1 MMNRSQ
7 AGILVLL
14 ALYGCAPTELPVGD
28 RLVLQHATVIDGTGA
43 RPRDDV
49 TIVIQG
55 GRIESIKSGNE
66 GRTLSTDRVI
76 DLRGRWVVPGFID
89 MHAHLSMQFPEER
102 FEVLRTLLAFGITT
116 IRTPAASSE
125 AGVEIRDRVASG
137 GVVGPRIF
145 AAGPYMGVNPVERR
159 VLSGVAVHVGTVA
172 DVREEVKR
180 QAASG
185 VDYIKVYRSLSP
197 ELVAAAIEEAHSHGI
212 KVIGHV
218 GETSWIEAARAGIDV
233 FVHSFPGMLPLRGE
247 EFAKLSRA
255 EYQRQWHSTLA
266 LRSREMDTLVSTLL
280 DGRVEVNPTLVM
292 TETMRFSDDSLVLE
306 RLEPSFAPTDIAAA
320 WRAESHR
327 YTREWTVDDFKE
339 MQDGFPTIL
348 ETVRLFHQRGVLLT
362 AGTDVGN
369 PWITPGVSFHRELE
383 LFVRAGIDPLDVLSI
398 ATRNGAEALGIL
410 DEVGTIEPG
419 KIADLVI
426 LRDSPV
432 EDIRNTRSIE
442 VVYKGG
448 QRFEPQALLSDAP

>member
-1 MMNRSQ
+1 MGSFTASPVCFPC
-7 AGILVLL
+7 AGKTWRTCRV
-14 ALYGCAPTELPVGD
+14 PNMK
-28 RLVLQHATVIDGTGA
+28 RRW
-43 RPRDDV
+43 RP
-49 TIVIQG
+49 
-55 GRIESIKSGNE
+55 
-66 GRTLSTDRVI
+66 
-76 DLRGRWVVPGFID
+76 
-89 MHAHLSMQFPEER
+89 
-102 FEVLRTLLAFGITT
+102 
-116 IRTPAASSE
+116 
-125 AGVEIRDRVASG
+125 
-137 GVVGPRIF
+137 
-145 AAGPYMGVNPVERR
+145 
-159 VLSGVAVHVGTVA
+159 
-172 DVREEVKR
+172 
-180 QAASG
+180 
-185 VDYIKVYRSLSP
+185 
-197 ELVAAAIEEAHSHGI
+197 
-212 KVIGHV
+212 
-218 GETSWIEAARAGIDV
+218 
-233 FVHSFPGMLPLRGE
+233 
-247 EFAKLSRA
+247 
-255 EYQRQWHSTLA
+255 TLA
-266 LRSREMDTLVSTLL
+266 LRSREMDTLVSMLL

-292 TETMRFSDDSLVLE
+292 TETMTFSDDSRVLE
-306 RLEPSFAPTDIAAA
+306 RLEPSFAPKDIAAA

-448 QRFEPQALLSDAP
+448 QRFEPQTLLSDGP

>member
-1 MMNRSQ
+1 MMNSGRV
-7 AGILVLL
+7 GILVLL

-43 RPRDDV
+43 RSRDDV

-55 GRIESIKSGNE
+55 GRIQSIKSGND
-66 GRTLSTDRVI
+66 GRTLLADRVI

-89 MHAHLSMQFPEER
+89 THAHLSMRLPEER

-125 AGVEIRDRVASG
+125 AGVEMRDRVATG
-137 GVVGPRIF
+137 EVVGPRIF
-145 AAGPYMGVNPVERR
+145 AAGPYMDVNPVERR
-159 VLSGVAVHVGTVA
+159 IRSGVAVHVGTDA

-185 VDYIKVYRSLSP
+185 VDYIKVYRSLSS
-197 ELVAAAIEEAHSHGI
+197 ELVTAAIEEAHSHGI

-247 EFAKLSRA
+247 EFANLSLA
-255 EYQRQWHSTLA
+255 EYERQWHSTLP

-292 TETMRFSDDSLVLE
+292 TEAMRFSDDSLVLE
-306 RLEPSFAPTDIAAA
+306 SLEPSFAPTEIAAA
-320 WRAESHR
+320 WRAERHP
-327 YTREWTVDDFKE
+327 YTREWTAEYFKE
-339 MQDGFPTIL
+339 VQDGFPAIL
-348 ETVRLFHQRGVLLT
+348 EVVHLFHQRGVLLT

-369 PWITPGVSFHRELE
+369 PWITPGVTFHRELE
-383 LFVRAGIDPLDVLSI
+383 LLVQAGIDPLDVVSI
-398 ATRNGAEALGIL
+398 ATRNGAEALGVL
-410 DEVGTIEPG
+410 EDLGTIEPG
-419 KIADLVI
+419 KIADLVV
-426 LRDSPV
+426 LRADPLASIS
-432 EDIRNTRSIE
+432 DTRLIDLVIQGGE
-442 VVYKGG
+442 VLQPDTLINK
-448 QRFEPQALLSDAP
+448 